1 MSYIE
6 REKLKWMGTPFVHD
20 RQDLVE
26 KEAIKQLRDKIN
38 QLKEDK
44 KNLQVW
50 NRPKLGKNS
59 FTDPPS

>member
-1 MSYIE
+1 
-6 REKLKWMGTPFVHD
+6 MGTPFVHDD

-50 NRPKLGKNS
+50 NHPKLDENS